1 MKKFQIWPRIWKMP
15 NISLNREEK
24 MKKISSGLFSGIMAS
39 AMVFGMSLA
48 AQADNHEGAMDVP
61 SIKSEVVLKGLES
74 PWDMAFLPD
83 GTMFYTE
90 KCKGLSV
97 RATDGTVTALYG
109 MKDSK
114 GFADSGSDL
123 FCEAQAGMLG
133 VVADRHFAKNRIL
146 YVYSSSTKYRGDGCK
161 TNFEKCDGNIVMR
174 FKVSDDL
181 KSVSDRTDIV
191 TDIQYKPFASD
202 QPFGDPGA
210 HNGGR
215 LRIGPGGYLWVAGG
229 DRHRGICP
237 QDGQLLCGKVLRID
251 MDGNPH
257 PDNNPPEGFDK
268 RIYTYGHRN
277 VQGIDFRPSDG
288 KAFTAEHGPWHNDEI
303 TALVNGGNAGWDPAQ
318 NRGGRGECPDEYC
331 GYEPNQKEGM
341 DPALRAAYTPM
352 SDTRF
357 KDLMPPTWN
366 NNGFSQGTGSAAF
379 LKGENWGI
387 YEGRLAVGIMGIG
400 FGGTPIG
407 SRIDM
412 ISITPDGLG
421 INGITRMPLGFSK
434 RFRGLVMSPD
444 NALYVAVDEGEI
456 YKVTAEST
464 K

>member
-1 MKKFQIWPRIWKMP
+1 MQRLFSVYAAVTAAAFTLPF
-15 NISLNREEK
+15 SLPAVADGHSTTP
-24 MKKISSGLFSGIMAS
+24 KISHEAVLSGL
-39 AMVFGMSLA
+39 
-48 AQADNHEGAMDVP
+48 DN
-61 SIKSEVVLKGLES
+61 

-97 RATDGTVTALYG
+97 RTKSGDLNALYG
-109 MKDSK
+109 MKGSK
-114 GFADSGSDL
+114 GYGASGDDL
-123 FCEAQAGMLG
+123 FCDGQAGMLG
-133 VVADRHFAKNRIL
+133 VVADRNFSKNRTI
-146 YVYSSSTKYRGDGCK
+146 YVYSTSNKYYGDGCK

-191 TDIQYKPFASD
+191 KDIQYKPFKSN
-202 QPFGDPGA
+202 QPFGGPGA

-215 LRIGPGGYLWVAGG
+215 LRVGPGGYLWVTGG

-237 QDGQLLCGKVLRID
+237 QDGKLLCGKVLRID
-251 MDGNPH
+251 GDGNAH
-257 PDNNPPEGFDK
+257 PDNNPPAGFDK

-288 KAFTAEHGPWHNDEI
+288 RAFTSEHGPWHNDEI
-303 TALVNGGNAGWDPAQ
+303 TALVNGGNAGWDPAEK
-318 NRGGRGECPDEYC
+318 RGGRGECPDKYC
-331 GYEPNQKEGM
+331 GYEPNQMDAM
-341 DPALRAAYTPM
+341 DPAVRAAYTPM

-357 KDLMPPTWN
+357 KDLMPAAWN

-379 LKGENWGI
+379 LKGSNWGV
-387 YEGRLAVGIMGIG
+387 YEGRLAVGIMGIA
-400 FGGTPIG
+400 FGDTPAG

-412 ISITPDGLG
+412 IDLAPDGLG
-421 INGITRMPLGFSK
+421 IRGIVQMPLGMTK
-434 RFRGLVMSPD
+434 RYRGLVMGPD
-444 NALYVAVDEGEI
+444 NALYASTDEGEI
-456 YKVTAEST
+456 YKITA

>member
-1 MKKFQIWPRIWKMP
+1 MRTIKSRV
-15 NISLNREEK
+15 LT
-24 MKKISSGLFSGIMAS
+24 GLTTVAVTLGLP
-39 AMVFGMSLA
+39 LA
-48 AQADNHEGAMDVP
+48 VHADNHQGMDVP
-61 SIKSEVVLKGLES
+61 KIAHSVVLDGLEN
-74 PWDMAFLPD
+74 PWDMALLPD
-83 GTMFYTE
+83 GTMFFTE

-97 RATDGTVTALYG
+97 RTTDGTVHALYG
-109 MKDSK
+109 MKDTT
-114 GFADSGSDL
+114 GYADSGSDL
-123 FCEAQAGMLG
+123 FCEGQAGMLG
-133 VVADRHFAKNRIL
+133 VVADRHFDKNRIL
-146 YVYSSSTKYRGDGCK
+146 YVYSSSTKYHGDGCK

-174 FKVSDDL
+174 FTVGDDL
-181 KSVSDRTDIV
+181 TSVSDRTDIV
-191 TDIQYKPFASD
+191 TDIQYKPFESN
-202 QPFGDPGA
+202 QPFGGPGA

-215 LRIGPGGYLWVAGG
+215 LRVGPGGYLWVTGG

-237 QDGQLLCGKVLRID
+237 QDGTLLCGKVLRID
-251 MDGNPH
+251 MDGNAH

-318 NRGGRGECPDEYC
+318 NTAGRGECPDEYC
-331 GYEPNQKEGM
+331 GYEPNQMDGM
-341 DPALRAAYTPM
+341 DPAVRAAYTPM

-357 KDLMPPTWN
+357 DDLMPPSWN

-379 LKGENWGI
+379 LKGSNWGI

-400 FGGTPIG
+400 FGDTPPG

-412 ISITPDGLG
+412 ISLTADGLG
-421 INGITRMPLGFSK
+421 INGITQMPLGFSS
-434 RFRGLVMSPD
+434 RFRGLVMGPD
-444 NALYVAVDEGEI
+444 NALYVATDDGEI
-456 YKVTAEST
+456 HKVTAESM

>member
-1 MKKFQIWPRIWKMP
+1 MGK
-15 NISLNREEK
+15 
-24 MKKISSGLFSGIMAS
+24 SGKRLTVAVAVAAMVAGS
-39 AMVFGMSLA
+39 AMT
-48 AQADNHEGAMDVP
+48 AQADNHQGMDVP
-61 SIKSEVVLKGLES
+61 KITASELLTGLEN
-74 PWDMAFLPD
+74 PWDMAFLSD
-83 GTMFYTE
+83 GTMFFTE

-97 RATDGTVTALYG
+97 RTSDGTVNALYG
-109 MKDSK
+109 MKDTT
-114 GFADSGSDL
+114 GFADSGADL
-123 FCEAQAGMLG
+123 FCEGQAGMLG
-133 VVADRHFAKNRIL
+133 VVADRHFDKNRIL
-146 YVYSSSTKYRGDGCK
+146 YVYSTSNKYHGSGCK

-174 FKVSDDL
+174 FKVSEDL

-191 TDIQYKPFASD
+191 TDIQYKPFESD
-202 QPFGDPGA
+202 QPFGGPGA

-215 LRIGPGGYLWVAGG
+215 IRVGPGGYLWVAGG

-251 MDGNPH
+251 GDGNAH

-303 TALVNGGNAGWDPAQ
+303 TALVNGGNAGWDPAEK
-318 NRGGRGECPDEYC
+318 RGGRGECPDQYC
-331 GYEPNQKEGM
+331 GYEPNQMDGM
-341 DPALRAAYTPM
+341 DPAVRAAYTPM

-357 KDLMPPTWN
+357 ADLMPPTWN

-379 LKGENWGI
+379 LKGKNWGI

-400 FGGTPIG
+400 FGDTPAG

-421 INGITRMPLGFSK
+421 INGIVRMPLGFSD
-434 RFRGLVMSPD
+434 RFRGLVMGPD
-444 NALYVAVDEGEI
+444 NALYVSVDSGAI
-456 YKVTAEST
+456 YKVTAESM